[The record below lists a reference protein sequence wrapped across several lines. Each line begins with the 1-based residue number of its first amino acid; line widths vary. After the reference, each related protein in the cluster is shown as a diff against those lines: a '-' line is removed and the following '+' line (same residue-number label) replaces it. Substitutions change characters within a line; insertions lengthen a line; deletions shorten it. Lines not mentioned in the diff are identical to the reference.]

1 MGPDLTDDL
10 QRGSDIRSGCGVSVC
25 ARPWQSVRVP
35 RSLPTTAPRLEEAPL
50 VLREF
55 GDADVAL
62 IQEAA
67 SDPLIP

>member
-1 MGPDLTDDL
+1 M
-10 QRGSDIRSGCGVSVC
+10 
-25 ARPWQSVRVP
+25 P